1 MVVNKDAAGLERLI
15 ALLQLT
21 RYHIFVARSKNP
33 NGAGTDARRR
43 KDGRYETR
51 ATLDTPTGRRQIS
64 FYGRTAK
71 EANDAKFAALADQS
85 KGALFSDP
93 QRLTVS
99 EYLER
104 WLSDTAKYQVA
115 ASTYERYKRT
125 VTNHFLPFFKQLRL
139 RDVSV
144 VHVRALKALKLEE
157 GMHPNTV
164 GVMQGVLSTALNQAM
179 YDGLIPANPCA
190 RVKKAAARG
199 LTPIRSLSEE
209 EASRLLR
216 AATGTRDEAL
226 MTLALRTGMRQGE
239 LAALRWEDLDLDGP
253 RPAVKVRRSADTRT
267 KTVIT
272 PTKTGQE
279 RTVGIGPRT
288 VEVLKGH
295 RTRQLRERM
304 AAASWEDSGW
314 VFPNTRGKV
323 RRRDSVMRS
332 LRTLLAEA
340 RLSSN
345 VRFHD
350 LRHTAGTHAL
360 RRGRPIHEV
369 SKMLGHSDPAMTLRR
384 YAHVLDDMRDETT
397 RAMDELF

>member
-1 MVVNKDAAGLERLI
+1 MPS
-15 ALLQLT
+15 
-21 RYHIFVARSKNP
+21 VARSKKNP

-51 ATLDTPTGRRQIS
+51 ATLDTPTGRRQVS
-64 FYGRTAK
+64 FYGRTAQ

-104 WLSDTAKYQVA
+104 WLSDTARYQVA
-115 ASTYERYKRT
+115 ASTYGRYERT
-125 VTNHFLPFFKQLRL
+125 VRNHFLPFFKRLRL
-139 RDVSV
+139 REVSV
-144 VHVRALKALKLEE
+144 VHVRALKARKLEE

-164 GVMQGVLSTALNQAM
+164 GVMQGVLSAALNQAV

-199 LTPIRSLSEE
+199 KAQVRSLSQED
-209 EASRLLR
+209 ASRLLD
-216 AATGTRDEAL
+216 AARDTQVEAL
-226 MTLALRTGMRQGE
+226 ITLALRTGMRQGE
-239 LAALRWEDLDLDGP
+239 LAALRWEDLDLEGP
-253 RPAVKVRRSADTRT
+253 RPSIIVRRSADTRT
-267 KTVIT
+267 KTVVT
-272 PTKTGQE
+272 PTKTGEE

-288 VEVLKGH
+288 VEVLKAH
-295 RTRQLRERM
+295 RARQLEERM
-304 AAASWEDSGW
+304 AATSWEDPGW

-332 LRTLLAEA
+332 LRGLLSEA
-340 RLSSN
+340 GLPAD

-369 SKMLGHSDPAMTLRR
+369 PKMLGHADPAMTLRR
-384 YAHVLDDMRDETT
+384 YAHVLDDMREETT
-397 RAMDELF
+397 RTMDELF